1 MPARNP
7 GKKAFAVILGLAA
20 LTGVLLYIFA
30 GIAMPKPGIE
40 TPAYD
45 QGLPTPTIQS
55 NTSNQQNET
64 ASAEQVPNQ

>member
-7 GKKAFAVILGLAA
+7 GKTAFAVILGLGA

-30 GIAMPKPGIE
+30 GIAMPQPGIE

-45 QGLPTPTIQS
+45 QGLPPPTIQS
-55 NTSNQQNET
+55 NASNQQNET
-64 ASAEQVPNQ
+64 ALAEQAPNQ